1 MIDADDLLDLAD
13 HLARREAGR
22 PKHISLRR
30 AISTAYYGVFHALAK
45 LCADELVGW
54 SQPWEAYTPI
64 YRTLDHATARSFFKR
79 DPDGSTYGEEVAEV
93 GRLFITLQEARY
105 TADYNPNPRLFSI
118 SRQEALELIN
128 RARRAV
134 QAIRDIPPEKRRLL
148 AANLVARQRSARAGQ

>member
-1 MIDADDLLDLAD
+1 MIDDLLDLAD

-54 SQPWEAYTPI
+54 SKTWEAYTPI
-64 YRTLDHATARSFFKR
+64 YRTLDHSTARRLFDRAR
-79 DPDGSTYGEEVAEV
+79 DGTIYGEEVAEI
-93 GRLFITLQEARY
+93 GRLFITLQQARY
-105 TADYNPNPRLFSI
+105 TADYDPRPFSI
-118 SRQEALELIN
+118 SRQEALELID

-134 QAIRDIPPEKRRLL
+134 QAIRYIPAEKRLLL
-148 AANLVARQRSARAGQ
+148 AAHLVARQR